1 MKSTK
6 RTFRRALSLVLAVIM
21 LLSTLPALN
30 ISAVELEVA
39 ESSADAPITEVE
51 ADKPVAEVSGT
62 TSDGIG
68 YTITDGE
75 VEIDY
80 YTGTA
85 SELVIPSTI
94 DGYPVTN
101 IGTYAFDDSINLTS
115 VTIPDSVTSIGECA
129 FSGCVS
135 LISITIPK
143 GVTCIESGTFV
154 DCASLISITIPD
166 SVTSIEGHAFSD
178 CTNLKNIMIPSSVT
192 SIGKCAFSYCVRL
205 ENVTIPDSVTSIGE
219 DAFEYCMSLTSITIP
234 DSVTSIG
241 AGAFFDCTSLKS
253 VTIPEGVTS
262 IGFYAFSGC
271 TSLQN
276 ITIPEG
282 VTSLG
287 GYAFENCTSL
297 KSVTIPEGV
306 TSIGFYAFSGCTSLE
321 SVTIPEG
328 VTSLGEYAF
337 ENCTSLQNVTNL
349 SGVTNISSH
358 TFSGCSS
365 LVNITIPD
373 SVMIIEGW
381 AFSGC
386 RSLKNIIIPSS
397 VTSIENSAFS
407 GCTSLTSI
415 TIPEGVTSVGSCV
428 FDFCTSL
435 TEITVDENNPVY
447 DSRENSNAIIETA
460 TNTLVYGCST
470 TVIPS
475 SVTSI
480 AGSSFA
486 YCTNL
491 QNITIPLSVTSI
503 GDCAF
508 SYCTNLQNVTIPSSV
523 TSIDDY
529 AFACCES
536 LTSVTISEGVTSIG
550 EAAFYDCYE
559 LESITIPSSVTS
571 IRYDSF
577 AGCPFDL
584 TIYGI
589 EGSYAETFAKENGI
603 NFNSTGEVPSD
614 VVYDMNVYSD
624 RSGMNVQVGEHIR
637 LGVELF
643 KEGEAA
649 EEISV
654 SDVSFV
660 LDDSNIVKPLGFEI
674 KDNIYF
680 VEFEALKAG
689 TAFVTFSDAATGFA
703 AKVPVTAYDKSKT
716 SFTLDSIVNFVN
728 GYYLK
733 DVASVSGIFADNYS
747 YTVDEKTGK
756 ATVKFDAY
764 NSSYIYGAVEVYDAQ
779 GNLADAVVLD
789 KYESGATSLK
799 EIFVDNPFHL
809 YKDFVEGNYFSDTFY
824 RAETYAKKTSV
835 SVIIPKGGYITITT
849 DAYSSDIVSIAN
861 CIDMLLQV
869 KDVAGD
875 IKGYREE
882 SSKFI
887 KLTTEKAVEKIIKDS
902 IKPKSI
908 AKKLAKGF
916 SKEFLMT
923 KNSMGDFMD
932 SVVNNINT
940 LDIATFAIETAKGF
954 AFGVGEEVA
963 IALTGPG
970 YKEVIKTLLTVGK
983 ITEIG
988 NQYLDFVNSMDCGTI
1003 AIHNQ
1008 EGPSR
1013 TSENV
1018 TVKCETSFD
1027 NDVALRVFNV
1037 VPESDLLETIKAKEP
1052 ELYKAMMK
1060 DLSQVY
1066 NISMIKNGEET
1077 QPKEKVQ
1084 VYIPL
1089 DPELLPYTGMGE
1101 VKVYRV
1107 EEDGSLTDMKAKLDG
1122 DFMVFT
1128 TEHFSLYVLAIEGVE
1143 DTDPTEPGTSEP
1155 TTPDA
1160 SKPTQPEEGT
1170 TTEPDVSEPTHSEPE
1185 SSVPAESVPTEPE
1198 SSVPTEPEVSYL
1210 SGDANGDGKINVKD
1224 ATQIQKAAASLVTLD
1239 EVQTLA
1245 ADANGDG
1252 KVNVKDATAIQKFV
1266 AGIPVSFPI
1275 GEERKK

>member
-1 MKSTK
+1 MKK
-6 RTFRRALSLVLAVIM
+6 RIYKRALSCILALVM
-21 LLSTLPALN
+21 LLSMLPALN
-30 ISAVELEVA
+30 ISAAEVEMSESAADVPVA
-39 ESSADAPITEVE
+39 EVE
-51 ADKPVAEVSGT
+51 ADKPVAEVSET

-94 DGYPVTN
+94 EGYPVTS
-101 IGTYAFDDSINLTS
+101 IGTYAFDDTISLTS

-129 FSGCVS
+129 FSGCIS

-143 GVTCIESGTFV
+143 GVTCIEPWTFF

-166 SVTSIEGHAFSD
+166 SVTSIEGRAFSD
-178 CTNLKNIMIPSSVT
+178 CTSLKNIMIPSSVT
-192 SIGKCAFSYCVRL
+192 SIKNYVFSRC
-205 ENVTIPDSVTSIGE
+205 T
-219 DAFEYCMSLTSITIP
+219 SLTSIKI
-234 DSVTSIG
+234 S
-241 AGAFFDCTSLKS
+241 
-253 VTIPEGVTS
+253 EGVTS
-262 IGFYAFSGC
+262 IG
-271 TSLQN
+271 N
-276 ITIPEG
+276 N
-282 VTSLG
+282 
-287 GYAFENCTSL
+287 AFEYC
-297 KSVTIPEGV
+297 I
-306 TSIGFYAFSGCTSLE
+306 SLE

-328 VTSLGEYAF
+328 VTSLGEHAF
-337 ENCTSLQNVTNL
+337 SDCTSLQNVTIPNSVTSIGNNAFEYCISLESVTIPEGVTSLGGYAFSDCTSLQNVTIL
-349 SGVTNISSH
+349 SGVTNISIH
-358 TFSGCSS
+358 AFSGCSS

-373 SVMIIEGW
+373 SVTNISRH

-386 RSLKNIIIPSS
+386 SSLVNITIPDS
-397 VTSIENSAFS
+397 VTSIEGRAFS
-407 GCTSLTSI
+407 DCTSLTSI
-415 TIPEGVTSVGSCV
+415 TIPEGVTSIDSGV
-428 FDFCTSL
+428 FDYCTSL

-480 AGSSFA
+480 GGSAFA

-491 QNITIPLSVTSI
+491 QNITIPSSVTSI
-503 GDCAF
+503 GYHAF
-508 SYCTNLQNVTIPSSV
+508 AYCTNLQNVTIPSSV

-529 AFACCES
+529 AFVCCES
-536 LTSVTISEGVTSIG
+536 LTSVTISEGVTLIG
-550 EAAFYDCYE
+550 DLAFYGCE
-559 LESITIPSSVTS
+559 SLTSITIPSSVTS
-571 IRYDSF
+571 IYYDSF
-577 AGCPFDL
+577 AGCPSDL
-584 TIYGI
+584 TIYGS

-603 NFNSTGEVPSD
+603 NFNSTGDLPSD
-614 VVYDMNVYSD
+614 DPTALYDMNVYSD
-624 RSGMNVQVGEHIR
+624 RSGMNVQVGERIR

-643 KEGEAA
+643 KEGEET

-660 LDDSNIVKPLGFEI
+660 LDDSNIIKPVDFEI
-674 KDNIYF
+674 EGNIYF

-747 YTVDEKTGK
+747 YTVDESTGK

-779 GNLADAVVLD
+779 GNLADAVVLN

-799 EIFVDNPFHL
+799 EILIDNPLHV
-809 YKDFVEGNYFSDTFY
+809 YSDFVEGNYFSDTFY
-824 RAETYAKKTSV
+824 RAATYSNKTSV

-849 DAYSSDIVSIAN
+849 DAYTSDIVSIAN
-861 CIDMLLQV
+861 CIDMLLQI

-916 SKEFLMT
+916 SKEFLKT
-923 KNSMGDFMD
+923 TNSMGDFMD

-970 YKEVIKTLLTVGK
+970 YKEVVKTLLTVGK
-983 ITEIG
+983 ITEIC
-988 NQYLDFVNSMDCGTI
+988 NQYLDFVYSMDCGTI

-1037 VPESDLLETIKAKEP
+1037 VPESDLLESIKAKEP

-1060 DLSQVY
+1060 DLSQVF

-1077 QPKEKVQ
+1077 QPEQKVQ

-1107 EEDGSLTDMKAKLDG
+1107 EEDGSLTDMKAKLEG

-1155 TTPDA
+1155 TTPDV
-1160 SKPTQPEEGT
+1160 SEPTQPEEGT
-1170 TTEPDVSEPTHSEPE
+1170 TAPGTSEPEVNPSEPE
-1185 SSVPAESVPTEPE
+1185 SSTPTEPE
-1198 SSVPTEPEVSYL
+1198 STYL
-1210 SGDANGDGKINVKD
+1210 IGDANGDGKINVKD
-1224 ATQIQKAAASLVTLD
+1224 ATQIQKAAAALVTLD
-1239 EVQTLA
+1239 DMQTLA
-1245 ADANGDG
+1245 ADSNGDG
-1252 KVNVKDATAIQKFV
+1252 TVNVKDATAIQKFV
-1266 AGIPVSFPI
+1266 AGIPVNFPI
-1275 GEERKK
+1275 GEERKITK